1 MTAQQGGGTDVAGA
15 RLVSELAE
23 RFLVEKVARK
33 ELDPGSARNRRSALR
48 VFVAIVGDRP
58 IRDLTAEHIG
68 IWIEARADLAPAT
81 RRAQWSAL
89 KTFLIWARAGG
100 HLKHDPM
107 AGLPSPRQPR
117 AVPRALHASAVG
129 KLLLVCPDA
138 RGRAIVWLM
147 VGMGLRCV
155 EVSRSQLGDW
165 DRDRKLLTIRGKG
178 SHERVVPVP
187 SRVAVAL
194 REYLKEQPSSNAGP
208 LIRSKRHPNSPLTP
222 DTISGMVSEWMGAAK
237 VKRLA
242 RDGNSAH
249 ALRHTAASD
258 VLDACGDLRVV
269 QEMLGH
275 SQLATTS
282 IYLRRAG
289 LGKMRTAMAGRDYS
303 AMDVEQDEDGAA

>member
-1 MTAQQGGGTDVAGA
+1 MANGRT
-15 RLVSELAE
+15 LSILAE
-23 RFLVEKVARK
+23 QFLTEKVARK
-33 ELDPGSARNRRSALR
+33 ELDPMSARNRRSALR
-48 VFVAIVGDRP
+48 VFVAAVGDMP
-58 IRDLTAEHIG
+58 IRDLTTEHIG

-81 RRAQWSAL
+81 RRAHWSAL
-89 KTFLIWARAGG
+89 KTFLAWARASG
-100 HLKHDPM
+100 HMKHDPL

-117 AVPRALHASAVG
+117 AVPRALHASSVG
-129 KLLLVCPDA
+129 KLLVICPDA

-155 EVSRSQLGDW
+155 EVSRAQLGDW

-187 SRVAVAL
+187 PRVALAI
-194 REYLKEQPSSNAGP
+194 REYLKEQPSNAGP
-208 LIRSKRHPNSPLTP
+208 LIRSKRQPNSPLTP

-237 VKRLA
+237 VKRLP

-275 SQLATTS
+275 SQL
-282 IYLRRAG
+282 
-289 LGKMRTAMAGRDYS
+289 
-303 AMDVEQDEDGAA
+303 